1 MARLSKKVATG
12 PVGLLS
18 TYDAGSVTEALN
30 SLFYFI
36 LIALNLK
43 SHLHLTATIPDSV
56 AVDDVSYFSVHS
68 GCFIFTFPS
77 QVT

>member
-36 LIALNLK
+36 LIDLK
-43 SHLHLTATIPDSV
+43 SHLFN
-56 AVDDVSYFSVHS
+56 SYHT
-68 GCFIFTFPS
+68 GQHCC
-77 QVT
+77 

>member
-18 TYDAGSVTEALN
+18 TYEAGSVTEARN

-36 LIALNLK
+36 LIDLK
-43 SHLHLTATIPDSV
+43 SHLHLTATILDSV

-68 GCFIFTFPS
+68 GFFISTFPS